1 MLKLSSD
8 LNPNWDVQCKKRGY
22 RMEKLNTLAFP
33 KGKTPMCEITGQPS
47 SVQLVTPYITL
58 FFATREDALSSW
70 EGIMYKLCPLLGPLR
85 DEPEVIG
92 SEEDR
97 KRRKNVRHER
107 QIDITS
113 EESSKLLR
121 ENVPILAAALALS
134 SHVKCVVFER
144 KFESPFFVITRMSL
158 KSLVSLLHNHKNIT
172 RTPTL
177 LRLLR
182 LIIASAL
189 EHSTERVACPCP
201 RSCFAS
207 AYISMKKVSRAEF
220 SHKGKMCA
228 LKNEADA
235 RTMSRQSF
243 IVLVERADVANRA
256 ALKQFAHAYH
266 RPFTRVRTRR
276 DIERILRPCERF
288 L

>member
-1 MLKLSSD
+1 MKMLKLSSD

-97 KRRKNVRHER
+97 KRRKRTYDMSVRAL
-107 QIDITS
+107 IDITS

-121 ENVPILAAALALS
+121 ENKPHLAIPAALQALKFTRE
-134 SHVKCVVFER
+134 VYVVFER
-144 KFESPFFVITRMSL
+144 EAREYHFSYSL
-158 KSLVSLLHNHKNIT
+158 TQKTCSCHVHN
-172 RTPTL
+172 
-177 LRLLR
+177 
-182 LIIASAL
+182 
-189 EHSTERVACPCP
+189 
-201 RSCFAS
+201 
-207 AYISMKKVSRAEF
+207 
-220 SHKGKMCA
+220 
-228 LKNEADA
+228 
-235 RTMSRQSF
+235 Q
-243 IVLVERADVANRA
+243 
-256 ALKQFAHAYH
+256 
-266 RPFTRVRTRR
+266 
-276 DIERILRPCERF
+276 
-288 L
+288 